1 MNEMAIVYMTIFIGL
16 AFTLMAFAVFAIG
29 FLLGYKNEDKRVLQ
43 KNQQAGVKEIQ
54 ESDKEK
60 KAKKEWKKFLE
71 YDGTTPN
78 GTE

>member
-78 GTE
+78 GAE

>member
-1 MNEMAIVYMTIFIGL
+1 MNEMAVVYMTIFIGL
-16 AFTLMAFAVFAIG
+16 AFTLMAFAVFAVG

-43 KNQQAGVKEIQ
+43 KNQQASVKEIQ

-78 GTE
+78 GAE

>member
-1 MNEMAIVYMTIFIGL
+1 MNEMAIVYMTIFIGV

-78 GTE
+78 GAE

>member
-1 MNEMAIVYMTIFIGL
+1 MNEMAVVYMTIFIGL

-43 KNQQAGVKEIQ
+43 KNQQVSVKEIQ

-78 GTE
+78 GAE

>member
-1 MNEMAIVYMTIFIGL
+1 MNEMAVVYMTIFIGL

-43 KNQQAGVKEIQ
+43 KNQQASVKEIQ

-78 GTE
+78 GAE